1 MYRRDRRITVMLKLL
16 EKMILCILAILTC
29 TCILSICVVH
39 AEENVESLDI
49 VLEDNT
55 LEEQSD
61 TDQESSNENTAIEEY
76 VDSEEA
82 DVDAGSSSAQ
92 VSIDETDNFPV
103 ETMTLMSAQENTYK
117 FSLESIETLKDYLNS
132 YASNQDSSRLT
143 WDNEGKLTKM
153 SIDSGLQLVLLSN
166 SDPVIYQNT
175 IFESGTVTGNISL
188 TDTVDIAGDILVFQG
203 FGSEDTPFKGEFGNS
218 GFSINKTLFN
228 NIDYSKAVFS
238 NDTVTLDWLGDASVG
253 AMFALEMSSNAD
265 KKLTISISNNSK
277 TMKDALINHLSGNLN
292 LSIAFPNVNFENK
305 VSENYSNAG
314 SIINTFENGTLN
326 LTISSLPKSI
336 SIGSNKDFD
345 NGNTGTFIG
354 YMKDSTLHI
363 SCNADLPSSTIH
375 SQNGGAG
382 ALIGRISGT
391 GVSTIDL
398 LTNINLSKV
407 RVSGYYS
414 GGLVGYAKDVSL
426 VSGNAHI
433 VLPSTIG
440 YSDTNI
446 AGGTN
451 ISSLYSGGVFGY
463 LENQNENATYDL
475 SGCSFDYGTA
485 INLYAY
491 TENSAIGGIVGKL
504 VLGQNR
510 NFVFTQ
516 AGGQL
521 TVKCIFGT
529 TENSTVNWTGAI
541 AGLAVGQDVKQHMEV
556 NSGSFVTNI
565 SKGKVNFQGGLFGEI
580 QSVSLSASDIF
591 INAKS
596 PVANSYFGG
605 LTAKLNDG
613 CIVQVNNITVS
624 TKIDGTDYATISKGG
639 GLIGE
644 TNSGSVL
651 KLCGYTTLTNVRY
664 TVGNT
669 TGQLVGKQIKSL
681 VYADGKGNDQKWT
694 YNRASQTICV
704 DDIGY
709 SGQVIR
715 LGGNLSEDLVT
726 INENYEISFKDSS
739 IGNYATINDADG
751 FALHYITISTDNA
764 FNIYS
769 GIDVRKTSFGFGKS
783 KIIDLTGTGL
793 QSLTGE
799 YPDSIIKFEGNTANL
814 KNITISGNNT
824 KLTYICGETYGLRNE
839 IPVTEDAEGSGQ
851 CYRHENYGLINAA
864 NSIII
869 ENLNVEATM
878 NIGLDYNVSSGV
890 SAGILIGKILGG
902 YEGATVINQIR
913 NVKISDSSINLS
925 GNVPTSTYSQV
936 GGMIG
941 SVSGNETDLKIN
953 NSISNV
959 RIIYSNNSENIS
971 IGGMIGR
978 ELCVNRF
985 KFYVE
990 DVAISGGITT
1000 NATNHAHIGGVL
1012 ADIGRS
1018 AYSYA
1023 TNRPVIKISG
1033 LSFDNYSLESK
1044 ATKSSGGLLGYY
1056 WLNTDVSVDEGDY
1069 EYGILVGASID
1080 GGTTSITSKGGSVG
1094 GLCYAS
1100 SGQWIFGSGAID
1112 YQKIRFDAK
1121 NGDVGMLFCH
1131 GEKQASTAGEYAS
1144 NGYALFL
1151 LMKDYWQTSYKIS
1164 ENCVINGSPNV
1175 FDELVAYTAKSVNGV
1190 YDISLNDA
1198 GIISLHTSEESEDN
1212 KLNMSN
1218 GDRNSYINRTSYG
1231 NQHQTNPNSRY
1242 YYNLDQAMDS
1252 SIEGIID
1259 TCEELL
1265 LWSVRKYCANNI
1277 KEYISDTGNII
1288 SGTFDLDGYSY
1299 YPISVTNETVTIQ
1312 NATVI
1317 FYNNQI
1323 EQKETANKS
1332 TLYTDGTN
1340 SQHYMMHSGIFKD
1353 YYAEGSSTTLTIS
1366 NTTILGTI
1374 GMVKDGSGA
1383 LICGTIHGYDGK
1395 KQAVLKINGIV
1406 TDSAEKTLSV
1416 DQFSDSYAPL
1426 LINVIADN
1434 VVATISDITVKQNVA
1449 AATSLF
1455 GNVISSSGG
1464 IITVSLDKMVIPD
1477 SSTDNK
1483 FTLASFFHSIK
1494 NTTSVSYDFT
1504 QAEDWDTNNEH
1515 IKQVT
1520 YGYEI
1525 GGTIEYAD
1533 ADNPHQ
1539 YYYSQSETYVTSQS
1553 DGFDGAHKDEFDN
1566 GYLPYVYIS
1575 YNADDGTHEMKVNQ
1589 SLTNLLSGCG
1599 TYGDPFVISNG
1610 KELQTIASY
1619 LSSKRASK
1627 DWTVNITLSETDS
1640 TITSFCSS
1648 KNEVKTHHAF
1658 KFDGGSWKCK
1668 EGETTITLSN
1678 DSVYSYLQNAYFM
1691 IEGDIEIKNFIGLG
1705 TKSDPFRGVLI
1716 GKNNPETDAKAK
1728 ITLTGIIPQG
1738 FIVASYGSVV
1748 KNIEVEYTGRATLKY
1763 YDLKN
1768 GSGFTSESFF
1778 GGIIGAVMGGDNII
1792 DNVSIIFNETAQDNK
1807 DRFVLTYSD
1816 STNKHLIP
1824 IGGYVGV
1831 ISGGGVIF
1839 RENIGLEGSINAEVE
1854 SPDYFYANKYVGR
1867 VIQGFA
1873 VNEGTS
1879 EINNG
1884 NDNYKICSIDP
1895 QNSTNNVNVN
1905 DSEITVNNALGLFIL
1920 SSITNSGGAGD
1931 GLSLAYLKNA
1941 NLKWNNN
1948 ELSYSK
1954 GGKVRNSDYSTVGN
1968 VLDAGNDSEYIKSL
1982 SDDYS
1987 EFGQGNSSYL
1997 DKKYANGSLYNICS
2011 NNSYSIIF
2019 KNEKYDMTVYGNG
2032 YRSIS
2037 PRYLSNAV
2045 CKSNSEVS
2053 DYTLTNPLISSVTG
2067 NNAKILPNITVKEY
2081 TDDDHHAIGVG
2092 GLFNSIRFS
2101 NEAEYK
2107 DLSIGSSI
2115 KPSTVSH
2122 EFYRFVS
2129 SKLEKCTHSYIGGSD
2144 NNGLK
2149 NLRYEQGRGLIA
2161 VGGFAGNTVSDS
2173 DNIKNVSF
2181 INIDTLNLTI
2191 MGPLNAG
2198 GIIGQTGLYVSS
2210 DNAQKYSSDNICY
2223 HINYLVGTYSGLV
2236 IPTFTNCN
2244 YDSLNVD
2251 GGYMVGGYCGHL
2263 SNGNYDA
2270 AYYSENN
2277 GTAIV
2282 SYTDSTV
2289 AGRNSV
2295 IRCLRLKNNKG
2306 IDGTATIG
2314 GTTGLNL
2321 LPAAGGLFGSNT
2333 LKVNIDCKQ
2342 TLSIA
2347 NTDVRCDRSAAGIIG
2362 WALREVTVKNV
2373 SIIGKEQF
2381 NQIGDIPDYKT
2392 DTATG
2397 LCEFAGGIIGY
2408 YECNYDLKI
2417 DKVNVVNM
2425 MIAGSRYDKT
2435 YPSYAGGIVGNI
2447 KSSKNHSISNS
2458 KVQNVSLINDGT
2470 NQTGGS
2476 NRDGGIVGRLE
2487 QGNLKGVN
2495 LLSDSV
2501 DFKPKSSSH
2510 NGNLIGMINSNCNL
2524 YLAGV
2529 SIQNTK
2535 NLESI
2540 NKSDVGNNSATTSY
2554 IAYADYY
2561 GKATSESE
2569 SGSIITDTLSPYVT
2583 TSPSGISLDITKN
2596 GVTETLYL
2604 YGDGASPNTV
2614 SSIYSES
2621 ENTDSKRF
2629 YYKKIGENTAFN
2641 NLYNSDFISEMGS
2654 NTSYTGET
2662 FSVLQVPVNT
2672 KDAVT
2677 KEINDYLDIITNG
2690 GYSKALG
2697 YNTSSV
2703 THVSTRIELYQW
2715 VNDHFVLDTSSKTS
2729 LKKNGNGFETSFTV
2743 FDSGND
2749 RFELLIVT
2757 FTEGDYSYEVRVPIV
2772 VRKMLEIDFTATLK
2786 DSPSFKKEDFE
2797 SYTVDG
2803 FNPNITTGYG
2813 TTTSALLTY
2822 VYDRAIGVNQDYGWT
2837 AHIDN
2842 AGYMGELGQTIK
2854 FFNPNSTLKSLPK
2867 GTQLTLID
2875 PSDNNK
2881 AYSYTVNTQSTTE
2894 GTNIRLTDF
2903 TTLDEFNN
2911 KINYSPKWLS
2921 EIVRATAATD
2931 DAGAWIKTGEISE
2944 ATARVEYNGEMLYL
2958 KPKGNETGD
2967 TYKLAI
2973 DENVLKNQKPT
2984 QQFYL
2989 VIFIPESS
2997 VEDIPLTSGDEGK
3010 NLNGYL
3016 STELTV
3022 LAQRTQVNIN
3032 FVRQRADKRVYI
3044 DNHSSTESTYNYLSG
3059 YIQKLSDESNDKQN
3073 KVDTD
3078 PEAYVLLDNTLED
3091 GNYRLYMDLVDEI
3104 SVVRGQKDTVDTP
3117 LYFKEVVSLPNYIK
3131 TVNDSI
3137 SLKSAKGFPT
3147 GCFGDVNFYVYVMN
3161 GEEKK
3166 YYTFE
3171 SNGEQI
3177 AWNSES
3183 IKIPAIVYKNWQADG
3198 SNMELFFS
3206 LNNSEI
3212 KPVSLAG
3219 IREIAKLSGEKF
3231 YIETEIDIHMSVPAA
3246 EQVIAGSITK
3256 GNAFT
3261 KLSYTTYLSSSETGF
3276 TSTNYVESKIG
3287 EVRYY
3292 QSRSGNSTITHS
3304 ANDSTQL
3311 GINCSDL
3318 TSANGVIYTT
3328 GVYDL
3333 TTVSNAENLIQD
3345 ADKVVYTLT
3354 LWQKQEGGEYVQ
3366 ITDNL
3371 NNYISSVL
3379 IKDQP
3384 VSDQNGYQWTDVK
3397 NGKFSSID
3405 SENNRRFLIPIRV
3418 QVNTDVETNGV
3429 TFANYQLRL
3438 TATLYKDSTIL
3449 DQPVNAEILNEGIT
3463 EYIRYD
3469 YVTYTITRIL
3479 TNGYWGEE

>member
-1 MYRRDRRITVMLKLL
+1 M
-16 EKMILCILAILTC
+16 TC
-29 TCILSICVVH
+29 TCNLSICVVH
-39 AEENVESLDI
+39 AEENVESQDI
-49 VLEDNT
+49 VAENNT
-55 LEEQSD
+55 LEEQSN
-61 TDQESSNENTAIEEY
+61 TNQENSYENTAIEEY
-76 VDSEEA
+76 IDSEEV
-82 DVDAGSSSAQ
+82 DVDSSTTQ
-92 VSIDETDNFPV
+92 IMIDETDNLSF
-103 ETMTLMSAQENTYK
+103 ETKTFMSTQENTYK
-117 FSLESIETLKDYLNS
+117 FSSESIETLKEYLKS

-153 SIDSGLQLVLLSN
+153 NIDSGKQLVLLSN

-175 IFESGTVTGNISL
+175 VFESGTITGNISL
-188 TDTVDIAGDILVFQG
+188 TDTIDLGGDILVFQG
-203 FGSEDTPFKGEFGNS
+203 FGSDVAPFKGEFKNS
-218 GFSINKTLFN
+218 GFSISKTLFN
-228 NIDYSKAVFS
+228 NIDYSTAVFS
-238 NDTVTLDWLGDASVG
+238 NDTVTLDWLGDTSVG

-265 KKLTISISNNSK
+265 KKLTISISDNSK
-277 TMKDALINHLSGNLN
+277 TMKDAIINHLLGNLD
-292 LSIAFPNVNFENK
+292 LSITFPNVNFENK
-305 VSENYSNAG
+305 ASENYSNAG
-314 SIINTFENGTLN
+314 SIINTFEKGSLN
-326 LTISSLPKSI
+326 LTISSLPKNI

-345 NGNTGTFIG
+345 NGNAGAFIG
-354 YMKDSTLHI
+354 YMKDSTFRVN
-363 SCNADLPSSTIH
+363 CNVSLPSSTIH

-391 GVSTIDL
+391 DVSTIEL
-398 LTNINLSKV
+398 LTDMNLSQV
-407 RVSGYYS
+407 RVSGLYS
-414 GGLVGYAKDVSL
+414 GGLVGYAKDASL
-426 VSGNAHI
+426 ISGNAHI

-440 YSDTNI
+440 HSDTNI

-463 LENQNENATYDL
+463 LENQNKNATYDF
-475 SGCSFDYGTA
+475 SGCNFDYGTA
-485 INLYAY
+485 VNLYAY
-491 TENSAIGGIVGKL
+491 NDNSSIGGIFGKL

-516 AGGQL
+516 ADGQL

-541 AGLAVGQDVKQHMEV
+541 VGLAVGQDVKQHLDV

-565 SKGKVNFQGGLFGEI
+565 SQGKVNFQGGLFGEI
-580 QSVSLSASDIF
+580 QSVSLSASDIS

-596 PVANSYFGG
+596 PDADTYFGG
-605 LTAKLNDG
+605 LVAKLNDG
-613 CIVQVNNITVS
+613 CIVQANNITVS
-624 TKIDGTDYATISKGG
+624 TKKDDTNYANISKGG

-644 TNSGSVL
+644 TNLGSVL
-651 KLCGYTTLTNVRY
+651 KLGGYTTLTDVRY
-664 TVGNT
+664 TVGST
-669 TGQLVGKQIKSL
+669 TGQLVGKQYKSL
-681 VYADGKGNDQKWT
+681 IYAEGKGDDQKWT
-694 YNRASQTICV
+694 FNRTSQEIRV

-715 LGGNLSEDLVT
+715 LGDLLSEDLIT
-726 INENYEISFKDSS
+726 INENYDISFKSSS
-739 IGNYATINDADG
+739 IRNYDIINDADG

-769 GIDVRKTSFGFGKS
+769 GIDVRKTSFGFGENVT
-783 KIIDLTGTGL
+783 IDLTGTGL
-793 QSLTGE
+793 QSITGE
-799 YPDSIIKFEGNTANL
+799 YPDSIFKLEGNAATD
-814 KNITISGNNT
+814 KNITISGNNASL
-824 KLTYICGETYGLRNE
+824 KYVCGEVYGLRDGTK
-839 IPVTEDAEGSGQ
+839 VTESMEGSGQ
-851 CYRHENYGLINAA
+851 IYRHENCGLINAA

-869 ENLNVEATM
+869 ENLTVSATM
-878 NIGLDYNVSSGV
+878 NIGLDYASSGV

-902 YEGATVINQIR
+902 YEGVTVINQIS
-913 NVKISDSSINLS
+913 NVKTQDSKINLS
-925 GNVPTSTYSQV
+925 GNVPSNNYSQI

-941 SVSGNETDLKIN
+941 SVLGNETDLKI
-953 NSISNV
+953 SESESDVQITYQS
-959 RIIYSNNSENIS
+959 NSENLS
-971 IGGMIGR
+971 IGGLIGR

-1000 NATNHAHIGGVL
+1000 NATNHAHIGGVI

-1018 AYSYA
+1018 SYPNA
-1023 TNRPVIKISG
+1023 VNKPEINISG
-1033 LSFDNYSLESK
+1033 LSFDNYILKSE

-1056 WLNTDVSVDEGDY
+1056 WLNTDVSIEKGIY
-1069 EYGILVGASID
+1069 SYGVSVGASID
-1080 GGTTSITSKGGSVG
+1080 SGTTSIISNGGSVG

-1100 SGQWIFGSGAID
+1100 SGQWKFGSDAID
-1112 YQKIRFDAK
+1112 YQKICFDAK

-1131 GEKQASTAGEYAS
+1131 GEKQSSTAGEYAS

-1151 LMKDYWQTSYKIS
+1151 LMENFWGTSYKIS
-1164 ENCVINGSPNV
+1164 ENCVIIGSPNV

-1198 GIISLHTSEESEDN
+1198 GIISLHTYED
-1212 KLNMSN
+1212 KLNMSS
-1218 GDRNSYINRTSYG
+1218 GDINSYINRTTYG
-1231 NQHQTNPNSRY
+1231 KQNQTNPNSRY
-1242 YYNLDQAMDS
+1242 YYNLDRAMSS
-1252 SIEGIID
+1252 SIGGVIN

-1277 KEYISDTGNII
+1277 KQYLSDTGNKI
-1288 SGTFDLDGYSY
+1288 SGNFDLDGYSY
-1299 YPISVTNETVTIQ
+1299 YPISVLNETVEITG
-1312 NATVI
+1312 ATVI
-1317 FYNNQI
+1317 FYNDEI
-1323 EQKETANKS
+1323 EQKENTNKS
-1332 TLYTDGTN
+1332 TLYTADTN
-1340 SQHYMMHSGIFKD
+1340 SQHYMMHCGIFKD
-1353 YYAEGSSTTLTIS
+1353 YYTENSSTTLTIN
-1366 NTTILGTI
+1366 NTTILGTV
-1374 GMVKDGSGA
+1374 GMVKNGSGA
-1383 LICGTIHGYDGK
+1383 LICGTIHGYDGE
-1395 KQAVLKINGIV
+1395 KQAIFKINGIV
-1406 TDSAEKTLSV
+1406 TDSTEKTLSV
-1416 DQFSDSYAPL
+1416 NRFSSSYAPL

-1434 VVATISDITVKQNVA
+1434 VAATISDITVNQNVA

-1455 GNVISSSGG
+1455 GNVIASSGG

-1477 SSTDNK
+1477 SSTNNK

-1504 QAEDWDTNNEH
+1504 QSEDWNANNEH
-1515 IKQVT
+1515 IKHVT

-1533 ADNPHQ
+1533 ADNPYQ

-1553 DGFDGAHKDEFDN
+1553 DGFNGARKDEFKN
-1566 GYLPYVYIS
+1566 GYLHYVYIP

-1589 SLTNLLSGCG
+1589 SLTNLTSGCG
-1599 TYGDPFVISNG
+1599 TYGDPFIINSG

-1648 KNEVKTHHAF
+1648 KNEVKAHHAF
-1658 KFDGGSWKCK
+1658 SFDGGSWICK

-1691 IEGDIEIKNFIGLG
+1691 IEGDIKINNFIGLG

-1716 GKNNPETDAKAK
+1716 GKNNSETGAKSK
-1728 ITLTGIIPQG
+1728 VTLTGIIPQG

-1748 KNIEVEYTGRATLKY
+1748 KNIEVEYAGRVSLTYHK
-1763 YDLKN
+1763 LKN

-1778 GGIIGAVMGGDNII
+1778 GGIIGAIMGGDNII
-1792 DNVSIIFNETAQDNK
+1792 DNVSIIFNGTAQDNK
-1807 DRFVLTYSD
+1807 DIFVLAYSD
-1816 STNKHLIP
+1816 LTNKHLIP
-1824 IGGYVGV
+1824 IGGFVGV

-1839 RENIGLEGSINAEVE
+1839 RGNIGLDGFNNAEVE

-1879 EINNG
+1879 IIDNGCLSNG
-1884 NDNYKICSIDP
+1884 NSIDTNYKIVSINP
-1895 QNSTNNVNVN
+1895 NGTSI
-1905 DSEITVNNALGLFIL
+1905 ITVNSDRDIKIKNSLGLFIL
-1920 SSITNSGGAGD
+1920 SSVTNSGGAGS
-1931 GLSLAYLKNA
+1931 GLSLAYLENA
-1941 NLKWNNN
+1941 NLKWENS

-1954 GGKVRNSDYSTVGN
+1954 GGKVRNSNYSTVGN
-1968 VLDAGNDSEYIKSL
+1968 VSNAVEDIEYQKSL

-1987 EFGQGNSSYL
+1987 GFGQNNTSYL
-1997 DKKYANGSLYNICS
+1997 DTKYANGNLYNICS
-2011 NNSYSIIF
+2011 GKSYSIIF
-2019 KNEKYDMTVYGNG
+2019 EQAEQAEYDMTEYGNG

-2045 CKSNSEVS
+2045 CKLDSEES
-2053 DYTLTNPLISSVTG
+2053 DYTLANPLISGVTG

-2081 TDDDHHAIGVG
+2081 ADDDHHAIGVG

-2101 NEAEYK
+2101 DGAEYK

-2115 KPSTVSH
+2115 KTSNVSH
-2122 EFYRFVS
+2122 DFYRFVS
-2129 SKLEKCTHSYIGGSD
+2129 SGLENCTHSYIGGND
-2144 NNGLK
+2144 DNGLK

-2173 DNIKNVSF
+2173 SEIKNVSF
-2181 INIDTLNLTI
+2181 INIDTLNLKVV
-2191 MGPLNAG
+2191 GPLNAG

-2210 DNAQKYSSDNICY
+2210 DNAKKYSSDNICY
-2223 HINYLVGTYSGLV
+2223 HINYLVGTNLKLV

-2244 YDSLNVD
+2244 YDSLNID

-2270 AYYSENN
+2270 AYYSGTD

-2282 SYTDSTV
+2282 SYKDTENTA
-2289 AGRNSV
+2289 AGSNSV
-2295 IRCLRLKNNKG
+2295 IRCLRLKKNDG
-2306 IDGTATIG
+2306 IDGTTIIG
-2314 GTTGLNL
+2314 GTSGLNL

-2333 LKVNIDCKQ
+2333 LKVNIDCEQ
-2342 TLSIA
+2342 TLSII

-2373 SIIGKEQF
+2373 SIIGNEQF
-2381 NQIGDIPDYKT
+2381 NQIGDILDSKT
-2392 DTATG
+2392 NPG

-2408 YECNYDLKI
+2408 YECGHTLTV

-2425 MIAGSRYDKT
+2425 KIAGSRYDSS

-2447 KSSKNHSISNS
+2447 NSKNNHNISNS
-2458 KVQNVSLINDGT
+2458 KIQNVKLINDGNT
-2470 NQTGGS
+2470 ETRGS
-2476 NRDGGIVGRLE
+2476 NRDGGIVGRL
-2487 QGNLKGVN
+2487 QNGSLTGVN
-2495 LLSDSV
+2495 LLSDSI
-2501 DFKPKSSSH
+2501 DFKPKSSSQ
-2510 NGNLIGMINSNCNL
+2510 NGNLIGAIDSGCNL

-2535 NLESI
+2535 KLESVHS
-2540 NKSDVGNNSATTSY
+2540 SDVGNNSATTSY

-2561 GKATSESE
+2561 GKSTVENE
-2569 SGSIITDTLSPYVT
+2569 SGLSIGDTLSPYVT
-2583 TSPSGISLDITKN
+2583 TSPLVISLDVTKSE
-2596 GVTETLYL
+2596 VTDTLYL
-2604 YGDGASPNTV
+2604 YGDGANPKTV
-2614 SSIYSES
+2614 SSIYE
-2621 ENTDSKRF
+2621 ETKNTDSSRF
-2629 YYKKIGENTAFN
+2629 YYKRIGENASFN
-2641 NLYNSDFISEMGS
+2641 NLYDTDFISEMGS

-2662 FSVLQVPVNT
+2662 FPVLQVPVNT

-2677 KEINDYLDIITNG
+2677 KEINDYLDIVTNG

-2697 YNTSSV
+2697 YNTTSV
-2703 THVSTRIELYQW
+2703 THVSTRIELYKW
-2715 VNDHFVLDTSSKTS
+2715 IGDHFVLDTSSKKS
-2729 LKKNGNGFETSFTV
+2729 LTKNGNGFETSFTV

-2749 RFELLIVT
+2749 QFELLIAT
-2757 FTEGDYSYEVRVPIV
+2757 FTEGGYSYEIRVPIV

-2797 SYTVDG
+2797 SYTADG
-2803 FNPNITTGYG
+2803 FNPKVTTGYG

-2842 AGYMGELGQTIK
+2842 AGYIGELGQTIK

-2875 PSDNNK
+2875 PADNNK
-2881 AYSYTVNTQSTTE
+2881 AYRYTVNAQSTTE

-2903 TTLDEFNN
+2903 TRLDESNN
-2911 KINYSPKWLS
+2911 KIINYSPKWLS
-2921 EIVRATAATD
+2921 EIIGATATPYD
-2931 DAGAWIKTGEISE
+2931 SGVWIKTNEISE
-2944 ATARVEYNGEMLYL
+2944 ATARVEYNGKMLYL
-2958 KPKGNETGD
+2958 KPKGNETGE
-2967 TYKLAI
+2967 TYKLSI
-2973 DENVLKNQKPT
+2973 DENTIKNKKPT
-2984 QQFYL
+2984 QQFFL

-2997 VEDIPLTSGDEGK
+2997 VEGIPLTSGDEGK
-3010 NLNGYL
+3010 NLNGYI
-3016 STELTV
+3016 STDLTV
-3022 LAQRTQVNIN
+3022 LLENTQVNIN
-3032 FVRQRADKRVYI
+3032 YVRQSADKKVYI

-3059 YIQKLSDESNDKQN
+3059 YIQKLSDESKDKQN
-3073 KVDTD
+3073 KEDKD
-3078 PEAYVLLDNTLED
+3078 FEAYVLLDKTSED
-3091 GNYRLYMDLVDEI
+3091 GNYRLYMDLIDEI
-3104 SVVRGQKDTVDTP
+3104 SVVKGQKDTVDTP

-3131 TVNDSI
+3131 TANDSI
-3137 SLKSAKGFPT
+3137 SLKSANGFPT
-3147 GCFGDVNFYVYVMN
+3147 GCFGDVNFYAYVMN
-3161 GEEKK
+3161 GEEKV
-3166 YYTFE
+3166 YYTFKR
-3171 SNGEQI
+3171 NGEQI
-3177 AWNSES
+3177 EWNS
-3183 IKIPAIVYKNWQADG
+3183 KPTKTPATVYNWQADG
-3198 SNMELFFS
+3198 SNMELFFRS
-3206 LNNSEI
+3206 NDPENKL
-3212 KPVSLAG
+3212 VSLAG
-3219 IREIAKLSGEKF
+3219 IREIAKQSGEKF

-3276 TSTNYVESKIG
+3276 TSTNYVKSKIG

-3304 ANDSTQL
+3304 ANDSAQL

-3333 TTVSNAENLIQD
+3333 TTVSNAEKLIHD

-3354 LWQKQEGGEYVQ
+3354 LWQRQDSGYVQ
-3366 ITDNL
+3366 IEDYPNL
-3371 NNYISSVL
+3371 YISDISIKGKSV
-3379 IKDQP
+3379 
-3384 VSDQNGYQWTDVK
+3384 SYQNGYQWTDDK
-3397 NGKFSSID
+3397 NGDSFSSID
-3405 SENNRRFLIPIRV
+3405 PENGKRFFIPIRI
-3418 QVNTDVETNGV
+3418 QVNTDVEAKEL

-3438 TATLYKDSTIL
+3438 TAALYKNGNII
-3449 DQPVNAEILNEGIT
+3449 DQPVNSEISKDGKT

-3479 TNGYWGEE
+3479 TNGYWEMPGS